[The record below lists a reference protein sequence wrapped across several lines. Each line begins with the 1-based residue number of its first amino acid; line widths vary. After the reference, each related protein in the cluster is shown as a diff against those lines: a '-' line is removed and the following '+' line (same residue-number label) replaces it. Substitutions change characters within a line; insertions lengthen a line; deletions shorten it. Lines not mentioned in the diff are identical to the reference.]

1 MAGHRGYLPVVMRRR
16 MLGKQLRDYSIITW
30 FFERVFWL
38 LHQLS
43 PSRIAGGSRVAHV
56 NSEAFRQDP
65 HAATT
70 ARSRRKEA
78 YILTWFAIE
87 LAVLLLVEI
96 EVGWPLWIPRVLASI
111 RIVDI
116 FQSSVNLSV
125 FDQLRT
131 DERVVISSAVRTLV
145 LSFFNY
151 LELLICFGIVYA
163 TMLDTLLGASGW
175 MDAIYFSVVTQL
187 TIGYGDIRPLGVARF
202 VTATQGLVAVTFTIL
217 ILGRIVSVLPKIESV
232 IKHSADE

>member
-1 MAGHRGYLPVVMRRR
+1 
-16 MLGKQLRDYSIITW
+16 MLGKQLREYSIITW

-38 LHQLS
+38 LHQMS
-43 PSRIAGGSRVAHV
+43 PSRIVGGSRLAHV
-56 NSEAFRQDP
+56 NSAAFHQNP
-65 HAATT
+65 KVAT
-70 ARSRRKEA
+70 AVRSRRKEA

-87 LAVLLLVEI
+87 LLLLFVAEI
-96 EVGWPLWIPRVLASI
+96 EMGWPLWIPRVLATI

-145 LSFFNY
+145 LSFLNY
-151 LELLICFGIVYA
+151 LELLICFGIVYVS
-163 TMLDTLLGASGW
+163 MLDKLSGADGW

-187 TIGYGDIRPLGVARF
+187 TIGFGDIRPLGVARF
-202 VTATQGLVAVTFTIL
+202 VSATQGLVAVAFTIL

-232 IKHSADE
+232 IKHSPDE